1 MLGLLRTS
9 TKGGKAV
16 DGTSTPSSAPPSP
29 TLGLRRNLSGSDV
42 AAATVKAAFD
52 RKKGVLGGQRKW
64 VRSVALAG
72 VLCVTTDEHVRCC
85 ALVL

>member
-9 TKGGKAV
+9 AKGGKAV

-42 AAATVKAAFD
+42 AAANAKAGFD

-64 VRSVALAG
+64 VRSDAKAG
-72 VLCVTTDEHVRCC
+72 VFPCNDRRLCMVLCC
-85 ALVL
+85 G